1 LLEGLLSWAKKG
13 IEFNKKNSI
22 VEKKRGMWAWIRTK

>member
-22 VEKKRGMWAWIRTK
+22 VEKKEECGHG